1 MKSKETKKIQR
12 IEEKISRLLIEKQ
25 KIRSSTCRSK
35 PLSKARRLMIF
46 RIFGWK
52 IAIAKHKNTRDQG
65 ITPNTAC
72 SCLFTRRTIKQS
84 VMFAPCLIILPSRYD
99 SKMDV

>member
-35 PLSKARRLMIF
+35 PLSKVRRLMIF

-52 IAIAKHKNTRDQG
+52 IAIAKHKNTRGSRNYTQHRVFMPFHKKNNQAKCDVC
-65 ITPNTAC
+65 T
-72 SCLFTRRTIKQS
+72 LLDYFTQS
-84 VMFAPCLIILPSRYD
+84 L
-99 SKMDV
+99 